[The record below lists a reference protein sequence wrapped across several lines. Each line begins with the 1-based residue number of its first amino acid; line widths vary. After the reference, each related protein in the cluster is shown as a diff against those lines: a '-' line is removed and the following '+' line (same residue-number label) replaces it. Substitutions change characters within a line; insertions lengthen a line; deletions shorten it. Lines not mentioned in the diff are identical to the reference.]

1 MGPVELGEAIKKFYP
16 EEDLTEW
23 LNVLHELNENSD
35 NPDRSV
41 GSSTSSDASG
51 KIKIGFVG
59 HTNVGKSSIMNT
71 LVGEKHFSMSI
82 RPGHTKQLQTWDVAS
97 NITLIDS
104 PGLIFPSYY
113 PKELQILSGLFPIDQ
128 VRAPFTGLG

>member
-1 MGPVELGEAIKKFYP
+1 MVI
-16 EEDLTEW
+16 TEW